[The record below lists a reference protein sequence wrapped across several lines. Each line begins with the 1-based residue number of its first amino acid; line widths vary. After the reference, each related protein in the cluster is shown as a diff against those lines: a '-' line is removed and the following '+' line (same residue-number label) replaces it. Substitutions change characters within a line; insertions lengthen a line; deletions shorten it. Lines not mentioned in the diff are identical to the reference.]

1 MAQGQTLSET
11 PLKPSKMDSH
21 FPVPPLALLH
31 LLPQPYSPAAETT
44 FKAVMY
50 ITADSCGLQEL

>member
-1 MAQGQTLSET
+1 MGSQV
-11 PLKPSKMDSH
+11 
-21 FPVPPLALLH
+21 PVPPLALLN

-50 ITADSCGLQEL
+50 ITAEFCALQEL